1 MQHAIASLIA
11 VSARFCKIAAL
22 IRTRKS
28 FSGKTLV
35 FWRPSGFWRINA
47 VSAQILIALDT

>member
-28 FSGKTLV
+28 FEAKRLAFSQAHALFTV
-35 FWRPSGFWRINA
+35 NA
-47 VSAQILIALDT
+47 VSAHILIALHT